1 MVRGKLIKIE
11 EGSLEAFASQL
22 LSSFVSST
30 SHSLNFPYFTFFY
43 HSTWSCPHSLSN
55 AQKEEFLES
64 FFHNCEE
71 IKT

>member
-1 MVRGKLIKIE
+1 MVRGRMIKIKK
-11 EGSLEAFASQL
+11 GFWEAFASQL
-22 LSSFVSST
+22 LSTFVSST
-30 SHSLNFPYFTFFY
+30 SHGPNFAYFTFFY

-64 FFHNCEE
+64 FFHNCKE